1 MSEEKQIKYE
11 SGIVDIARKHF
22 EGYEERV
29 KEIFKDQ
36 LRELQ
41 NDQIEK
47 LTTNELLKEIDR
59 LSRIFDPEEYK
70 QRKMLRAGV
79 MKIIDLNNKL
89 REKSK

>member
-1 MSEEKQIKYE
+1 MSEEKKIKYE

-22 EGYEERV
+22 EGYEERA

-47 LTTNELLKEIDR
+47 LTTHELLKEIDR
-59 LSRIFDPEEYK
+59 LSRILDPEGHK
-70 QRKMLRAGV
+70 RHKVLRAGV
-79 MKIIDLNNKL
+79 IKIIDLNNKL
-89 REKSK
+89 REESK